1 MSAPGYA
8 GNQYILDIN
17 GSGGAFVS
25 VLAKSTVRRLI
36 IKESQITSAGAA
48 NVPQGAI
55 DYQVPNDDTAA
66 GFTTIFRAVQGD
78 NLEAPG
84 AVSIELGSRVGQ
96 RGAYGEIIGQ
106 LAQPIV
112 GMPATQQAAQAATT
126 MIKLRSGTATG
137 TSVLVTELN

>member
-55 DYQVPNDDTAA
+55 D
-66 GFTTIFRAVQGD
+66 
-78 NLEAPG
+78 
-84 AVSIELGSRVGQ
+84 
-96 RGAYGEIIGQ
+96 
-106 LAQPIV
+106 
-112 GMPATQQAAQAATT
+112 
-126 MIKLRSGTATG
+126 
-137 TSVLVTELN
+137 